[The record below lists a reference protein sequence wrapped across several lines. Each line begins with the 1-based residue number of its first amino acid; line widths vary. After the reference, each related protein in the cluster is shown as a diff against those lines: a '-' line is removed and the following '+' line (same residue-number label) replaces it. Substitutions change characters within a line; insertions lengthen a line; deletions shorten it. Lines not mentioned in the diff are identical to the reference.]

1 MSYLIISES
10 FDYFKLQQ
18 KADAI
23 LESIGSALFLTPLLE
38 NSNLDWL
45 NNMEYQIAIN
55 KRNGGYLDAISTLNH
70 NLRLAK
76 DYVEGELEENPNTK
90 YIGDYPLQKVRDMI
104 SKAESEKK
112 ELERLSN
119 KEEEE
124 KRKKEKERQDL
135 LDGKIP
141 QAFKQAEQKDR
152 ERRQAT
158 AQKPNFKETDDK
170 LRKDLERSKKE
181 VLDMVE
187 NNKAT
192 VVQKKSLL
200 QRMANKLDHWL
211 TKIPVVSSLYNLV
224 KRFLS
229 WIDDKLRSFR
239 I

>member
-1 MSYLIISES
+1 
-10 FDYFKLQQ
+10 
-18 KADAI
+18 
-23 LESIGSALFLTPLLE
+23 
-38 NSNLDWL
+38 
-45 NNMEYQIAIN
+45 
-55 KRNGGYLDAISTLNH
+55 
-70 NLRLAK
+70 
-76 DYVEGELEENPNTK
+76 
-90 YIGDYPLQKVRDMI
+90 MI
-104 SKAESEKK
+104 SKAESKKK

-141 QAFKQAEQKDR
+141 QDFRQEEQKDR

-158 AQKPNFKETDDK
+158 SQKPNFKETDDK
-170 LRKDLERSKKE
+170 LKKDLERSKKE

-200 QRMANKLDHWL
+200 QRMANKLDQWL